1 VKRRLAAIGKAVLP
15 DSVVDEYR
23 RRRALRRYLRQ
34 LGYELYNR
42 RSQLDP
48 EELEGRLAAAR
59 EGFSQ
64 NLVKDVLERTDL
76 VLQALDRRIEGLTAR
91 QTSQVGALE
100 TRLAELRAAV
110 DALRA
115 EVARQPAPAPAGP
128 GPD

>member
-91 QTSQVGALE
+91 QTSEVRALE
-100 TRLAELRAAV
+100 AQLAELRTAV

-115 EVARQPAPAPAGP
+115 EVARQPAGTGP
-128 GPD
+128 GGD